1 MKNKKLNNIRYL
13 LLLFLFIIAGGT
25 AGYMII
31 EDYSFIDSLFF
42 TIISITTVGYGTL
55 TELSDTGK
63 IFTIVLLISSFITI
77 GFIVENITRYITDG
91 EFSRTLKKRK
101 TKKIMDK
108 INNHI
113 IVCGYG
119 AVGQHAVAE
128 LLAANQTIVVID
140 NDENIDEYELRQE
153 KIILIKGDARKEE
166 VLQKAR
172 IDKAKVLITTL
183 NSDAD
188 NLFVVITA
196 KELNPNLKI
205 ISRAVEDT
213 TDHKLRIAGAD
224 HVILPDSVGG
234 VRMAKLAVE
243 PDVIE
248 FLENI
253 LAKSGLTVNLVEI
266 NCEHLKNEHIGKTI
280 NDLNIRK
287 LSGANV
293 IGFKTKEGEF
303 IFNPSADTQ
312 LLEGSKMFLLGTPE
326 QIEKFKKIILNS

>member
-1 MKNKKLNNIRYL
+1 MRSQKLKNIRYL
-13 LLLFLFIIAGGT
+13 LLLFVLIIAGGT

-55 TELSDTGK
+55 TELSYTGK
-63 IFTIVLLISSFITI
+63 IFTIILLISSFITI

-91 EFSRTLKKRK
+91 EFTRIIKRRK

-108 INNHI
+108 ITNHI

-119 AVGQHAVAE
+119 AVGKHAVSE
-128 LLAANQTIVVID
+128 LLTTDQSIVVID
-140 NDENIDEYELRQE
+140 NDENLDEYDLQEE
-153 KIILIKGDARKEE
+153 KIILIRGDARKEE

-188 NLFVVITA
+188 NVFVVITA

-205 ISRAVEDT
+205 ISRAVEDS

-234 VRMAKLAVE
+234 VRMAKLAVQ

-253 LAKSGLTVNLVEI
+253 LAKSGITVNLAEI
-266 NCEHLKNEHIGKTI
+266 NCEHLKKEHIGKTI

-303 IFNPSADTQ
+303 IFNPSADTE
-312 LLEGSKMFLLGTPE
+312 LLEGSKLFLLGTPE